1 MADGAYNMVWD
12 NSTSSWVKLTSVS
25 GVLTSPIEDGVVA
38 GRYATVTASN
48 ALKVDGSAVTQPVSG
63 TFWQATQPVSN
74 AGVFAVQDSN
84 LDGTIYADGYASLP
98 SEGVCVGGKY
108 DPDGTHPEF
117 RYIRLTSD
125 GHLLVSTGGI
135 NVLQVDNSSW
145 TTSLNNIDINQVPA
159 IVDNSGFVDGNTK
172 LAMAGYIYDEV
183 AGTALTEN
191 DVAAARIDAKRAQI
205 GTIEDGTTR
214 GRYATVT
221 AANAVKVDGSAVTQP
236 VSGTFWQATQPVS
249 LASVPSHPV
258 TNAGTFAVQVD
269 GAALTALQLL
279 DDTIIADDAAFTVGT
294 TKVNMAGG
302 YAVAHGANPDA
313 ADAGDAGAILMNRH
327 RIPFMMGGHP
337 NTVSAEYLSTGNI
350 TDDNI
355 LPAIA
360 GGTKYVITAITVA
373 ASAANTTNATVRIGF
388 GATAVP
394 TQGATNADA
403 VAKVVM
409 SLPGIPPGGGAV
421 KGNGGGIVGVGGDGE
436 ELRVTIT
443 NMASGNLTIVVD
455 YYTIES

>member
-1 MADGAYNMVWD
+1 MADGAYMMAWD
-12 NSTSSWVKLTSVS
+12 SSSSTFVKVLGTSGILNVRLS
-25 GVLTSPIEDGVVA
+25 DGTSPI
-38 GRYATVTASN
+38 
-48 ALKVDGSAVTQPVSG
+48 
-63 TFWQATQPVSN
+63 
-74 AGVFAVQDSN
+74 
-84 LDGTIYADGYASLP
+84 
-98 SEGVCVGGKY
+98 
-108 DPDGTHPEF
+108 
-117 RYIRLTSD
+117 
-125 GHLLVSTGGI
+125 ST
-135 NVLQVDNSSW
+135 L
-145 TTSLNNIDINQVPA
+145 
-159 IVDNSGFVDGNTK
+159 
-172 LAMAGYIYDEV
+172 
-183 AGTALTEN
+183 
-191 DVAAARIDAKRAQI
+191 
-205 GTIEDGTTR
+205 
-214 GRYATVT
+214 
-221 AANAVKVDGSAVTQP
+221 
-236 VSGTFWQATQPVS
+236 PVS

-269 GAALTALQLL
+269 GAALTALQIL
-279 DDTIIADDAAFTVGT
+279 DDAIIADDAAFTVGT
-294 TKVNMAGG
+294 TKVSMAGG

-355 LPAIA
+355 LPAISA
-360 GGTKYVITAITVA
+360 GTKYVITGITVA

-388 GATAVP
+388 GATTVP
-394 TQGATNADA
+394 AQGATNADA

-443 NMASGNLTIVVD
+443 NMATGNLTIVVD